1 MAALS
6 HDEVADLLRGVAA
19 ATEPPEQLA
28 DEMGL
33 DATDLRSVVVSIRN
47 AKNSTELAR
56 LTFALEVG
64 FRIGC
69 RHG

>member
-1 MAALS
+1 MAAMS
-6 HDEVADLLRGVAA
+6 HAEVGDLLRDVAA

-33 DATDLRSVVVSIRN
+33 DADDLRSVALSIRN
-47 AKNSTELAR
+47 AKNSTEDSR
-56 LTFALEVG
+56 LLFALEVG